1 MALTF
6 DVVAGAGRG
15 EQLKIAPAQVIL
27 GGYSARSAE
36 ERDRH
41 IAELRTIGI
50 EPPAQV
56 PAFWHVAR
64 HLLTVDDSI
73 EVQGDQTS
81 GEAEF
86 ALIVHGG
93 RIYVTV
99 ASDQTDRELER
110 VSIPRSKQLCPKVLG
125 KEAIPLGE
133 MRASWDEFELSS
145 DVSADGATWIPY
157 QRSPLSAL
165 LDAAT
170 LLQAAGLADDP
181 PDGSILLSGTIPLVD
196 GVTRFLPH
204 FRAALG
210 VPGGDLPTL
219 RIAYRVSVLPEF
231 VPAPPEVRA

>member
-1 MALTF
+1 VELTF
-6 DVVAGAGRG
+6 HVVAGPARG
-15 EQLKIAPAQVIL
+15 EQIEIAPAQVIL

-50 EPPAQV
+50 EPPARV

-64 HLLTVDDSI
+64 HLLTTDDSI
-73 EVQGDQTS
+73 EVQGDRTS

-125 KEAIPLGE
+125 SEVIPLDE
-133 MRASWDEFELSS
+133 MRARWDEFELSS
-145 DVSADGATWIPY
+145 DVSADGTTWVPY

-165 LDAAT
+165 LGPAT
-170 LLQAAGLADDP
+170 LIQAAGLADDP
-181 PDGSILLSGTIPLVD
+181 PDGSILLCGTIPLVD
-196 GVTRFLPH
+196 GVTRFLHH

-210 VPGGDLPTL
+210 VPGGGLPTL
-219 RIAYRVSVLPEF
+219 RIAYRVSVLPEL
-231 VPAPPEVRA
+231 VPTPPEVRA